1 DVDRLL
7 VDRPAFSR
15 QLFAELA
22 PLIDRRVFAPL
33 PYRIFPIGRAGEAFR
48 CMQHSRHIGKI
59 VLTMNGVDSRAI
71 PSEPHRTALRLSPV
85 ASYLVTGGR
94 GGFGL
99 ATAEWL
105 VRKGARHLVVI
116 GRSETTPPDA
126 AAALGR
132 LRQKGASVHELAV
145 DVADAKQVAD

>member
-1 DVDRLL
+1 
-7 VDRPAFSR
+7 PAFSR

-22 PLIDRRVFAPL
+22 PHLDQRVFVPL
-33 PYRIFPIGRAGEAFR
+33 PYRVFPVARAGEAFR

-59 VLTMNGVDSRAI
+59 VLAMNGVDRPAI
-71 PSEPHRTALRLSPV
+71 VADRPKTGLRLSPA

-105 VRKGARHLVVI
+105 VRKGARHLALI
-116 GRSETTPPDA
+116 GRSVTTAPDT
-126 AAALGR
+126 ALSLGH
-132 LRQKGASVHELAV
+132 L
-145 DVADAKQVAD
+145 